1 MCLFEIDI
9 IEIIVVLSSKM
20 QKLGQQQLFGTK
32 NRRILEKILEKILKK
47 IHSFFQF
54 LVRLRAPLYKIYIHI
69 IVYEYRLYY
78 IFI

>member
-32 NRRILEKILEKILKK
+32 IGESWKK
-47 IHSFFQF
+47 FWKKS
-54 LVRLRAPLYKIYIHI
+54 
-69 IVYEYRLYY
+69 
-78 IFI
+78 